1 MQHLL
6 HSFFLKNNSG
16 VPDFDKIIRRKG
28 VCLIWVMK
36 LIVYIDTAIALSFM
50 VNGFLLWLPGRLLRV
65 KTKLYRRLLGAILG
79 VLYSGL
85 CFIFDFYQ
93 LWMSLL
99 VAYMQIWAVYPE
111 KHISLFCTYLLTAM
125 ILSGWQYM
133 FSAQGSLALILFVL
147 GGVALLFVAKKLFM
161 YVRADKMYRNVT
173 VCVGGKYV
181 EITGYIDSGNRL
193 PVAVV
198 DAETAMSLVGAENV
212 LDMKNLRQ
220 SENFRYRLVPC
231 NTVSGEGLIP
241 VFRPDAFMIDG
252 MKSDV
257 QIGVNFMPMQEKML
271 LPKKVLEVL

>member
-28 VCLIWVMK
+28 VCLFWVMK
-36 LIVYIDTAIALSFM
+36 LIVYIDTAIALSLM

-85 CFIFDFYQ
+85 CFIFDFYH

-111 KHISLFCTYLLTAM
+111 KHISLFCTYLLAAM

-133 FSAQGSLALILFVL
+133 FSVRGGLALMLFVF
-147 GGVALLFVAKKLFM
+147 GGIALLFGAKKLFM

-173 VCVGGKYV
+173 VSVGGKYV

-198 DAETAMSLVGAENV
+198 DAETAVSLVGAENV

>member
-1 MQHLL
+1 
-6 HSFFLKNNSG
+6 
-16 VPDFDKIIRRKG
+16 
-28 VCLIWVMK
+28 MK

-50 VNGFLLWLPGRLLRV
+50 VNGFLLWLPGRVLRV
-65 KTKLYRRLLGAILG
+65 KTKLYRRLLGATLG

-99 VAYMQIWAVYPE
+99 VAYMQIWAVYPK
-111 KHISLFCTYLLTAM
+111 KHIPLFCTYLLTAM

-133 FSAQGSLALILFVL
+133 FSAQGSLALMLFVL

-173 VCVGGKYV
+173 VCIGGKYV

-212 LDMKNLRQ
+212 SDMKNLRQ
-220 SENFRYRLVPC
+220 SKNFRYRLLPC
-231 NTVSGEGLIP
+231 TTVSGEGVIP

-257 QIGVNFMPMQEKML
+257 QIGVNFMPMKEKML